1 MSNRGWLRIEIENF
15 GPIASGSFELRPLT
29 LFIGPNNTGKSYA
42 ATLAH
47 SIVQAMPAGDVP
59 RVLFFRFPGKAPLT
73 IRELAN
79 WLFSTEYLEKEV
91 LGRLQNYFSCED
103 PGGSDLLVRF

>member
-1 MSNRGWLRIEIENF
+1 MSDHGRLRIEIENF

-47 SIVQAMPAGDVP
+47 SIVRTIRSGVFFS
-59 RVLFFRFPGKAPLT
+59 RVLEEEMALPRFR
-73 IRELAN
+73 N
-79 WLFSTEYLEKEV
+79 WWTGCSLPNTSKRGCSVGYRTTSAA
-91 LGRLQNYFSCED
+91 RISA
-103 PGGSDLLVRF
+103 R

>member
-1 MSNRGWLRIEIENF
+1 MSDRGWLRIEIENF

-47 SIVQAMPAGDVP
+47 SIVQAMPAGGVP
-59 RVLFFRFPGKAPLT
+59 GVLFFRFQREWVCPNFVGRGKIGA
-73 IRELAN
+73 
-79 WLFSTEYLEKEV
+79 
-91 LGRLQNYFSCED
+91 G
-103 PGGSDLLVRF
+103 GGS

>member
-1 MSNRGWLRIEIENF
+1 MSDRGWLRIEIENF

-47 SIVQAMPAGDVP
+47 SIVRQ
-59 RVLFFRFPGKAPLT
+59 FQT
-73 IRELAN
+73 
-79 WLFSTEYLEKEV
+79 
-91 LGRLQNYFSCED
+91 
-103 PGGSDLLVRF
+103 